1 MPELDGITILA
12 IGSFAALV
20 VAWLAAP
27 NETTVATADT
37 REAVP
42 AAA

>member
-1 MPELDGITILA
+1 MPELDGTTILA
-12 IGSFAALV
+12 IASFAGLV
-20 VAWLAAP
+20 IAWLAAP
-27 NETTVATADT
+27 TDVVVVAET